1 MKSVASTGTSSED
14 NPCLQWGLNRE
25 VIPGFGARLV
35 QEGNRLHFLADR
47 AGFNGAFNEDE
58 ALRLDQAFP
67 LMLKELELKLLS
79 GELNPRRQH
88 CVTLNHNGLTC
99 EADTLGSH
107 GYVYI
112 AIYPTSPGSPV

>member
-1 MKSVASTGTSSED
+1 MHSE
-14 NPCLQWGLNRE
+14 QWGLTCNKTPYFS
-25 VIPGFGARLV
+25 VRLV

-47 AGFNGAFNEDE
+47 AGFTGDFSDDE

-67 LMLKELELKLLS
+67 LMMKQLEQMLS
-79 GELNPRRQH
+79 TGELNSRHQQR
-88 CVTLNHNGLTC
+88 VTLNHIGLTC

-112 AIYPTSPGSPV
+112 AIYPSSTVTV